1 MEEYVGK
8 SYEEKLE
15 IVDSTTHDL
24 INRRTRA
31 DLIEVFKMLKG
42 FEGIDEKM
50 FFKRRIS
57 NPRGILKN
65 CERIE

>member
-31 DLIEVFKMLKG
+31 DLIEFSAILKC
-42 FEGIDEKM
+42 FEGTD
-50 FFKRRIS
+50 
-57 NPRGILKN
+57 
-65 CERIE
+65 